1 MISRNTPIQMLLILG
16 LACVLGV
23 MFNNANPLGLREG
36 QRAYALPKKRESATG
51 MHSNAVPRVTKSPT
65 PTNMPNASTTAVS
78 AIAQP
83 EAPKGGAPNP
93 PPPQFVSV
101 TWPQAKEQLADCR
114 TVLVDARMPSFFEAG
129 HIPNA
134 ISVPA
139 SSAPEELEKFKTQY
153 PPPATPLIIYCNAE
167 HCHLSHALA
176 TILTAQYGYTNIKVM
191 SGGYTEY
198 LRAETAP
205 PPENK

>member
-1 MISRNTPIQMLLILG
+1 MISRNTPIQMLLIVG

-36 QRAYALPKKRESATG
+36 QRAYALPKKRESGAG
-51 MHSNAVPRVTKSPT
+51 VFSNAVPPVNKTPT
-65 PTNMPNASTTAVS
+65 PANTLNASTTAVP

-83 EAPKGGAPNP
+83 EPPKGGTPNSQ
-93 PPPQFVSV
+93 PPQFVSV
-101 TWPQAKEQLADCR
+101 TWPQAKEQLADGR
-114 TVLVDARMPSFFEAG
+114 AVLVDARMPSFFEAG

-139 SSAPEELEKFKTQY
+139 SSAPEDLDKFKAQY
-153 PPPATPLIIYCNAE
+153 PPPATPLIIYCNGE
-167 HCHLSHALA
+167 QCHLSHALA

-191 SGGYTEY
+191 SGGYNEY
-198 LRAETAP
+198 LRAVATQ